1 MLNVLKLNA
10 EWLKELLTLED
21 YKTFAL
27 LDCCAKIGFFDL
39 LSIPR
44 SVDEISAELKLNT
57 KAVKAICEFLKFKNL
72 LIENNGKFS
81 LSEVSRTFL
90 TSDSPYSILSLFED
104 KREEISI
111 WLNLEGV
118 LKGENKRKESEFFKR
133 RIIYLGK
140 MSLLRDLKIVFKIA
154 EYKEFRE
161 AKKLLDLGGGHG
173 LYAYAFTLLN
183 EDLEATV
190 FDLPEVVRS
199 AKEFISPFS
208 PERLH
213 FVEGDFFKNDL
224 GYGYDLI
231 FSSFNP
237 GGKRAELIPK
247 IQKALNLGGIYVN
260 RQFFPKEDFNLEDL
274 EWNLWGFEGL
284 KKGFKAYTFEGDL
297 GFNEY
302 LSKLRD
308 FGFEI
313 MDVFGENERVIVAK
327 RVE

>member
-1 MLNVLKLNA
+1 MLKVLKFNA
-10 EWLKELLTLED
+10 EWLKEILMLED
-21 YKTFAL
+21 FKTFAL

-72 LIENNGKFS
+72 LLENNGKFS

-104 KREEISI
+104 KRREISL
-111 WLNLEGV
+111 WLKLEEV
-118 LKGENKRKESEFFKR
+118 LKDENKRKESEFFKR

-154 EYKEFRE
+154 EYKEFQE

-183 EDLEATV
+183 EKLEATV
-190 FDLPEVVRS
+190 FDLPEVVKS
-199 AKEFISPFS
+199 AKDFLRPFN
-208 PERLH
+208 PERVH
-213 FVEGDFFKNDL
+213 FVEGDFFKDDL
-224 GYGYDLI
+224 GYGYDMV

-247 IQKALNLGGIYVN
+247 IRKALNIGGIYVN
-260 RQFFPKEDFNLEDL
+260 RQFFPEEGFNVQDL

-297 GFNEY
+297 GFDEY

-308 FGFEI
+308 FGFKI
-313 MDVFGENERVIVAK
+313 LDLFGEDYRVIIAK